1 MFRYVL
7 TLIENQA
14 FALFIFH
21 EEGYGVQTCSYYLVY
36 ESAYAQNLHKDAEI
50 FYLMTSHWLCHLKT
64 KIRALMCSRL
74 FETQTD
80 KQD

>member
-50 FYLMTSHWLCHLKT
+50 FY
-64 KIRALMCSRL
+64 
-74 FETQTD
+74 
-80 KQD
+80 